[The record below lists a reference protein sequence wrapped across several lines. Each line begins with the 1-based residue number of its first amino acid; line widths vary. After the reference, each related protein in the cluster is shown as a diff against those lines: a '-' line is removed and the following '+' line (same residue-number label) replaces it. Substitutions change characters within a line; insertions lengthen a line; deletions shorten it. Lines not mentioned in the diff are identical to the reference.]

1 MPIPGNGPI
10 QFTDIQEEFGGT
22 SPIAMDE
29 YVRGYD
35 KSDYVFFDATS
46 SGSTIIINGNSD
58 WQNTVWRV
66 PRKKIML
73 RTQSGWSAGTT
84 AFSSSDHTSGNS
96 DVINDGAIGTPV
108 GSYDSMGLDLTN
120 SYFDDKMSA
129 DGTTVSFYVK
139 SISNQ
144 QMSWRFCIVEP
155 PSGGYQVNSGQ
166 PQSRITISPNII
178 GGSET
183 VLTNSGAYSA
193 IASQQEFG
201 SLLLNGQSMS
211 FKLTASAL
219 PNLYQYGSYVYF
231 YVPIWTAT
239 PNSSLT
245 GYSYSSP
252 IGAYWR
258 GTSYVGGSGAYA
270 NNATGVAQYLDTIS
284 GTSTNFGSTMSLS
297 TSRSGSVV
305 TFTLTNNGP
314 SRLIGRYDLAGTG
327 RHSCCNIGYTDAN
340 SASTLISS
348 STTWGDPHVRQY
360 YGSKLWG
367 KIDFSITAGGNTEN
381 TYLNFGPCANGANQS
396 SVMQTIIDATTKW
409 GDTIRDPNPGTT
421 SVKEFPFMKCEQD
434 GNDLVFTNNMYSYGK
449 MSATLSWYDTN
460 VAKTTTSETADSGG
474 SNTAMIA
481 RTRGIDSVD
490 KSNINIPLVKKNI
503 QLFNFKNARKSP
515 AEGFSVKQ
523 EFSGGGGNRF
533 DFGEI
538 TGVALDTSNKIFG
551 QPSLK
556 FDGTQDPNS
565 TNGVAM
571 YENTATPGTPPS
583 ASYTVEAWIQ
593 TDGSSSFT
601 PFEFGYETNS
611 LFTGW
616 HYNLNTNGHTLMAF
630 DNTTVSGNTSVSLAS
645 SYTRPDINS
654 MTLMQGRDSGT
665 MGGLNDHE
673 FWWQTFLGRIFIKNS
688 DIVAPIPGSTTM
700 YYENGYSL
708 WFSKQDKTPFFAL
721 KPVAGSNLQAHQF
734 FIRESDGSIAT
745 QPGDVEFYEPVWDM
759 VAYPPSLVEDIKNAA
774 DYSAKTTLV
783 NNHFATLPYTETD
796 PGHPDALLYLTK
808 NGPITTHS
816 GPEPNKWHY
825 VWFEVDN
832 NGTGSGYNR
841 IVFQGIDG
849 VVRTMTLP
857 SGYEQNTPPQWIS
870 LGGLK
875 GPKGFTLNDY
885 DTVGGNVGPIRI
897 SNGKRF
903 SGVAQTAPTS
913 DFVLD
918 GFTIK
923 IIRPQEKP

>member
-22 SPIAMDE
+22 NPIAMDE

-35 KSDYVFFDATS
+35 NSDYVFFDANTS
-46 SGSTIIINGNSD
+46 GGGSTIIINGNSD

-73 RTQSGWSAGTT
+73 RTPTGGWGAGTI
-84 AFSSSDHTSGNS
+84 AFSSSNHTSGNS
-96 DVINDGAIGTPV
+96 DVINDGAIGSPIS
-108 GSYDSMGLDLTN
+108 GYNSMGLDLTN
-120 SYFDDKMSA
+120 SYFDDKMST

-139 SISNQ
+139 SLSSPT
-144 QMSWRFCIVEP
+144 MSWRFCIVEP

-193 IASQQEFG
+193 IASQQEWG

-219 PNLYQYGSYVYF
+219 PNLYQYGSYVYL
-231 YVPIWTAT
+231 YIPIWTAT
-239 PNSSLT
+239 PNSSLS
-245 GYSYSSP
+245 GYSYSSAVA
-252 IGAYWR
+252 AYWR
-258 GTSYVGGSGAYA
+258 GSSYVGGGGSYA
-270 NNATGVAQYLDTIS
+270 NTATGVAQYLDTIS
-284 GTSTNFGSTMSLS
+284 GTSPNFGSTMSLS

-340 SASTLISS
+340 SASTLTSS

-360 YGSKLWG
+360 HGGKLWG

-381 TYLNFGPCANGANQS
+381 TYLNFGPCANGANQT

-409 GDTIRDPNPGTT
+409 GDAIRDPNPGST

-449 MSATLSWYDTN
+449 MSASLSWYATCI
-460 VAKTTTSETADSGG
+460 AKDTTSETADSGA

-481 RTRGIDSVD
+481 STRGIDSVD

-515 AEGFSVKQ
+515 KEGFAIMQ
-523 EFSGGGGNRF
+523 EFAGGGSNRF
-533 DFGEI
+533 DFGET
-538 TGVALDTSNKIFG
+538 TGVALDNSNKIFG

-556 FDGTQDPNS
+556 FDGTQAANAVV
-565 TNGVAM
+565 NM
-571 YENTATPGTPPS
+571 YENTATPGSPPS
-583 ASYTVEAWIQ
+583 SSYTVEAWVQ
-593 TDGSSSFT
+593 TDGSASFT
-601 PFEFGYETNS
+601 PFEFGYKLPNS
-611 LFTGW
+611 RFTGW
-616 HYNLNTNGHTLMAF
+616 HYNLYSTGQTVMAF
-630 DNTTVSGNTSVSLAS
+630 DNTNVTGNTSQSTTVN
-645 SYTRPDINS
+645 YTIPNFDEL
-654 MTLMQGRDSGT
+654 TLNQGRDPGNL
-665 MGGLNDHE
+665 GGMNNYE
-673 FWWQTFLGRIFIKNS
+673 FWYHTFMNAMWVKNS
-688 DIVAPIPGSTTM
+688 DLISGSNTSIYWDNTKT
-700 YYENGYSL
+700 L
-708 WFSKQDKTPFFAL
+708 WFYKSDKTPFIAWRAFGNTTNTAWQ
-721 KPVAGSNLQAHQF
+721 VRETSNVIMGPYLEIYPEAF
-734 FIRESDGSIAT
+734 
-745 QPGDVEFYEPVWDM
+745 DM
-759 VAYPPSLVEDIKNAA
+759 IIYPQSLVNDIKNAA
-774 DYSAKTTLV
+774 T
-783 NNHFATLPYTETD
+783 NNDKETVLTNYMATLPYTETD
-796 PGHPDALLYLTK
+796 PGHVDAQLYVSEQ
-808 NGPITTHS
+808 GPAVTHA
-816 GPEPNKWHY
+816 GARPNTWHY

-841 IVFQGIDG
+841 IVFQGVDG

-903 SGVAQTAPTS
+903 NGVAQTAPTS